1 MKHKFIYALFSL
13 AILAH
18 IWMGHAIGAGKV
30 LKKNLTGS
38 PLNTETCG
46 KCHNKKGA
54 YDIKTT
60 LTLLDANNKQVT
72 KYKGDQ
78 TYTLNVVV
86 TGNGLK
92 GGPAAPYYGF
102 QAVALNNQNNSAGT
116 FTVPSIV
123 QMIDIDGRSVI
134 EHKTPKEAGTWSV
147 TWKAPAKNSGP
158 VKFYMCGV
166 ACDGNK
172 AVTNDTTATTVLT
185 LQESV
190 ATSNEILHDFSV
202 KKLFVSN
209 NVLQAELDIARSD
222 EYRFEIIDINGNL
235 LYSTSE
241 KFATGEI
248 SKELDV
254 SNISAGVYILSVS
267 NRVESTARKFFKN
280 N

>member
-1 MKHKFIYALFSL
+1 MKHKLVYTAFFVAVM
-13 AILAH
+13 AH

-30 LKKNLTGS
+30 LKQNLTGS

-54 YDIKTT
+54 YDIKPS

-78 TYTLNVVV
+78 SYTLNIVV

-92 GGPAAPYYGF
+92 GGPPASYFGF
-102 QAVALNNQNNSAGT
+102 QAVALNNKNNNAGT

-123 QMIDIDGRSVI
+123 QLIDIDGRSVI

-158 VKFYMCGV
+158 VKIYMCGV

-172 AVTNDTTATTVLT
+172 AVTNDTSATTVLT
-185 LQESV
+185 LEEAV
-190 ATSNEILHDFSV
+190 ATSNQILHDFSIQRISVNKDMLEV
-202 KKLFVSN
+202 KLN
-209 NVLQAELDIARSD
+209 IDRSA
-222 EYRFEIIDINGNL
+222 EYRFEVIDLNGNVVKHVR
-235 LYSTSE
+235 E
-241 KFATGEI
+241 HFATGEA
-248 SKELDV
+248 SKTIELGNHP
-254 SNISAGVYILSVS
+254 SGIYILSIG
-267 NRVESTARKFFKN
+267 NGVESTAKKFFKY
-280 N
+280 